1 MGKISVVLVDDHTLV
16 RRGIKDAISSNGN
29 IEVIDEA
36 SSGEEA
42 LDKLSSKQPDV
53 LITDI
58 SMTGITGLDLCEKVQ
73 EKYPSINVLFLT
85 MHKDPVYVVKAFEVG
100 AFGYLPKDIIDSEL
114 QEAIIQIGNGDK
126 HMNDFVSK
134 ILADQFVKSK
144 TQSDI
149 APLTGR
155 ELEVLKG
162 IVNGKTNKQ
171 IGADLYISERT
182 IDTHRT
188 NVMRKLSAKN
198 TADIVRIALTKNLLE

>member
-16 RRGIKDAISSNGN
+16 RRGIKDAISSSNN

-73 EKYPSINVLFLT
+73 EKYPSVNVLFLT

-100 AFGYLPKDIIDSEL
+100 ADSVVVGT
-114 QEAIIQIGNGDK
+114 AITGVDLLAQKFIQ
-126 HMNDFVSK
+126 
-134 ILADQFVKSK
+134 
-144 TQSDI
+144 
-149 APLTGR
+149 
-155 ELEVLKG
+155 
-162 IVNGKTNKQ
+162 
-171 IGADLYISERT
+171 
-182 IDTHRT
+182 
-188 NVMRKLSAKN
+188 
-198 TADIVRIALTKNLLE
+198 AL

>member
-1 MGKISVVLVDDHTLV
+1 
-16 RRGIKDAISSNGN
+16 
-29 IEVIDEA
+29 
-36 SSGEEA
+36 
-42 LDKLSSKQPDV
+42 
-53 LITDI
+53 
-58 SMTGITGLDLCEKVQ
+58 
-73 EKYPSINVLFLT
+73 